1 MFYRILFKIVN
12 NYYILNINYNKNYII
27 YYYIINIKYYKIF
40 IIFYIF

>member
-12 NYYILNINYNKNYII
+12 NCYILNINYNKNYII
-27 YYYIINIKYYKIF
+27 YYYIININYYKIF